1 MAKIARVLI
10 LLSVVIF
17 LQGCNAGNVIKDNA
31 NSEIASKEQVRR
43 SSNDNKESEKEVKE
57 ENKKQEAIA
66 QPNTAAPKKEAS
78 EETFYGQWIIKKQ
91 LAYGPVGTYSNEDIK
106 NILGKRLSF
115 SKEKASCFGEQ
126 LSSLGKVVEEPIY
139 KKLSILKSDFEAN
152 NRIIFERLGIKGD
165 SITEVMVTSLKDIE
179 CIFYVKDANTLIL
192 SGGGVYF
199 ELIRE

>member
-17 LQGCNAGNVIKDNA
+17 LQGCNASDMTKDKA
-31 NSEIASKEQVRR
+31 NNETASKKQVQK
-43 SSNDNKESEKEVKE
+43 SSDDNKENEKEVKE
-57 ENKKQEAIA
+57 ENKKQEAII

-78 EETFYGQWIIKKQ
+78 EENFYGQWIIKKQ

-139 KKLSILKSDFEAN
+139 KKSSILKSDFEAN
-152 NRIIFERLGIKGD
+152 NRITFERLGIKGD
-165 SITEVMVTSLKDIE
+165 SIIEVMVTSLKDIE

>member
-17 LQGCNAGNVIKDNA
+17 LQGCTAGNLTKDNA
-31 NSEIASKEQVRR
+31 NNETAFKEQVQKF
-43 SSNDNKESEKEVKE
+43 SNDNKKIEKEVKE
-57 ENKKQEAIA
+57 EDKKQEAIA

-139 KKLSILKSDFEAN
+139 KKSSILKSDFEGN
-152 NRIIFERLGIKGD
+152 NRITFERLGIKGD
-165 SITEVMVTSLKDIE
+165 SITEVMITGLKDIE